1 MGLWNNDANIML
13 VAGHRGARVGWP
25 ENTLPA
31 FRHAID
37 IGCDMIETDIRQTK
51 DHQLVLMHDAR
62 VDRTTDGTGF
72 VCDYALADF
81 RRLNAAA
88 HVDGFSFECPPTL
101 DELLELTAETP
112 SLLLNLELKDYPDVE
127 GEDWAYETADKTIE
141 AVEKHGLGGRIVLN
155 SFSGKLLKHIHD
167 RYGRRYPLHGFFPYF
182 YLGQDCGQPETYLDC
197 ACLFYAEKQP
207 DGKIRSLGGEVC
219 PADWY
224 DALIERGIEPWI
236 GAGVKRFDDLK
247 LSFERGARLITT
259 DNPDETLDFLRQMG
273 HHN

>member
-167 RYGRRYPLHGFFPYF
+167 RYGRRYPLHGFYPY
-182 YLGQDCGQPETYLDC
+182 YHMGAEPGEAEGYLDV
-197 ACLFYAEKQP
+197 ACLFHTQKNP
-207 DGKIRSLGGEVC
+207 DGTVSSLPGQVC
-219 PADWY
+219 PREWFAY
-224 DALIERGIEPWI
+224 LENRGIEPWV
-236 GAGVKRFDDLK
+236 GAGVKTYEDLS
-247 LSFERGARLITT
+247 LAYERGARLVTA
-259 DNPDETLDFLRQMG
+259 DNPAQTLEYIRRMG
-273 HHN
+273 HHA